1 MKKNYF
7 DPEMKVILLQS
18 NAYLLAGSGKDDINE
33 GDPIP
38 VLDPSDSEEDG
49 F

>member
-1 MKKNYF
+1 
-7 DPEMKVILLQS
+7 MKVILLKS